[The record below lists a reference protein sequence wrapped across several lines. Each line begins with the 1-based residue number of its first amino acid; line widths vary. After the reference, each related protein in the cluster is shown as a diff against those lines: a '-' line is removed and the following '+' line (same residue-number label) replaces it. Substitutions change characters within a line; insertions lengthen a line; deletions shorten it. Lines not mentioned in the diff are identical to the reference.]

1 VVKHWGLRRGVE
13 AIHVKHKEVI
23 MLPRQLTQVVI
34 SGLAAAGTA
43 ASILAV
49 TPAIAQDTGTKPAS
63 NETKAADANW

>member
-1 VVKHWGLRRGVE
+1 MSSIRKWSCSPDSLRRW
-13 AIHVKHKEVI
+13 
-23 MLPRQLTQVVI
+23 LF